1 MNPWIIVSFILF
13 SVIVAGLVWYFYFNP
28 QTSTSTTTPSPTP
41 AASFSITQLATSAR
55 VTVLSPGAGYI
66 LVLQPSLGSITYSGT
81 FSANTTINVQNLQPM
96 TAYTVILIDS
106 NYKLVGTQSFTTMT
120 QPVSA
125 PQPSPRTPGPI

>member
-28 QTSTSTTTPSPTP
+28 QTSTPTP

-55 VTVLSPGAGYI
+55 VTVLAPSTGYI
-66 LVLQPSLGSITYSGT
+66 FVLQPSNGSITYSGT
-81 FSANTTINVQNLQPM
+81 FNANTTINVQNLIPM
-96 TAYTVILIDS
+96 TVYTVVLLDS
-106 NYKLVGTQSFTTMT
+106 NYKLVGTQSFTTMA

-125 PQPSPRTPGPI
+125 PQPVPKTPSPI

>member
-1 MNPWIIVSFILF
+1 MNPWIILF

-28 QTSTSTTTPSPTP
+28 QTSTP

-55 VTVLSPGAGYI
+55 VTVLTPSAGYI
-66 LVLQPSLGSITYSGT
+66 FVIQPTARAITYSGT

-96 TAYTVILIDS
+96 TGYTVILMDS

-125 PQPSPRTPGPI
+125 PQPSPKIPGPI